1 MRRKK
6 EKRKKLVRGKQTLL
20 ISLESIAKRIE
31 NGEER
36 NEIAV
41 LAADDDS
48 WPKKIERKKYERK
61 GGERTTE
68 YSSSVSASRRGSL
81 GIDNNKRRACRRS

>member
-48 WPKKIERKKYERK
+48 WPKKIREKE
-61 GGERTTE
+61 
-68 YSSSVSASRRGSL
+68 V
-81 GIDNNKRRACRRS
+81 

>member
-36 NEIAV
+36 NKIAV

-48 WPKKIERKKYERK
+48 WPKKIREKE
-61 GGERTTE
+61 
-68 YSSSVSASRRGSL
+68 V
-81 GIDNNKRRACRRS
+81 